1 MSEFSE
7 ISTTFN
13 KKLSKADRQ
22 AAGIFFTPRQARE
35 ALWASLPTEFQPT
48 TVLEPSAGSGEFL
61 ADAIARYPEATTD
74 AVELNTDLAEAI
86 AEANPEAS
94 IYNMDF
100 LEYESET
107 KYDLIV
113 GNPPYFQTKA
123 KDPKCMT
130 GRGNI
135 FVQFIYK
142 CLAEHLAPGG
152 ILAFVLPTSFYNCVY
167 YEPCRRY
174 IAQNHTILHVSSL
187 GQTPWFETAQDTMIL
202 IIQNTRPSA
211 GEQKYIFTPKNT
223 DLYYITPHAEALRGL
238 TEGATTFAA
247 LQFDVKT
254 GGIVWSEH
262 KDGNSKKSREFSLSD
277 DPTDE
282 LLIYSGNIQ
291 KGKIQLFAEGE
302 QRNGKKQY
310 IRNAGCEPQE
320 GQAFLV
326 ARGYGNT
333 SYKFDY
339 AFVPEGTR
347 FHAEN
352 HLNVI
357 SAKAPQPEGQAEA
370 ICRSLESEK
379 TQQFLKMFVGNGA
392 LSASELLH
400 VFPLWLAQEPKK
412 KLKLVL
418 TKKI

>member
-1 MSEFSE
+1 MAEFSE

-35 ALWASLPTEFQPT
+35 DLWLSMPPDFNFNPKNI
-48 TVLEPSAGSGEFL
+48 LEPSAGSGEFL
-61 ADAIARYPEATTD
+61 ADAQINFPEASID
-74 AVELNTDLAEAI
+74 AVELNEELADAI
-86 AEANPEAS
+86 AVANPDVS
-94 IYNMDF
+94 VYNMDF
-100 LEYESET
+100 LEYHQEK

-142 CLAEHLAPGG
+142 CLDEHLAPEG
-152 ILAFVLPTSFYNCVY
+152 ILAFVLPTSFYNCAY

-187 GQTPWFETAQDTMIL
+187 GQTPWFETAQDTMVL
-202 IIQNTRPSA
+202 VIQNTPPT
-211 GEQKYIFTPKNT
+211 GQQKFIFTPTNT
-223 DLYYITPHAEALRGL
+223 DLCYITPHAEHLRAL
-238 TEGATTFAA
+238 TQDATTFGA

-262 KDGNSKKSREFSLSD
+262 KHGNSKKKREFELSD
-277 DPTDE
+277 DPEDE

-291 KGKIQLFAEGE
+291 NGDIVLFAEGE

-310 IRNAGCEPQE
+310 IRNAGCEPQQ
-320 GQAFLV
+320 GPAFLIV
-326 ARGYGNT
+326 RGYGNT
-333 SYKFDY
+333 SYKLDY
-339 AFVPEGTR
+339 GFIPEGMK

-357 SAKAPQPEGQAEA
+357 SAREPLAEEMPA
-370 ICRSLESEK
+370 KICESLDSEK
-379 TQQFLKMFVGNGA
+379 TKKFLEMFVGNGA

-400 VFPLWLAQEPKK
+400 VFPLW
-412 KLKLVL
+412 
-418 TKKI
+418 I